1 MDPEIGGIVRR
12 QALSFH
18 PVTKLRLH
26 QPIGVLFVGE
36 RTLRQERA
44 PLFPGAE
51 QCRKSQNPQT
61 LLVPLPPRVSAK
73 PDACA
78 ISWVAVLWRPG

>member
-26 QPIGVLFVGE
+26 NQSEF
-36 RTLRQERA
+36 LRQERA

-61 LLVPLPPRVSAK
+61 LLVPLPPGFPQHLTPAQ
-73 PDACA
+73 
-78 ISWVAVLWRPG
+78 